1 MKGKRI
7 FSLLT
12 VLALLAS
19 LLTVSA
25 FAAESKTLTLRE
37 DWRLTEDLDLAVPAG
52 TTLTIDGNG
61 HHIYELGGMLK
72 NSGAGDVT
80 FVNGTILYP
89 IGASESCTTA
99 TSNALMAER
108 KTGSST
114 GGGTSTGGGGGGG
127 GSTASS
133 TTTTETVTNPD
144 GSTTT
149 TVTDKTTGTV
159 TETTKYTDGSTTTTV
174 TANGQVTTQVKLSQ
188 AALDAAQASGSS
200 VTLPMPAVAASSSAA
215 GAPSVTVDLPGA
227 ASAQVEIPVSNL
239 TPGTVAVL
247 VAADGTE
254 RVIKTTLATENGIAV
269 TLSDGD
275 TVKVVDNTKTF
286 SDVPSGYWGADEI
299 AFAASRELFQGTGDT
314 TFAPEV
320 PMSRAMMLTVLA
332 RYNGVDTSKGSTWYE
347 AGAAWA
353 VETGISDGTNLDG
366 ALTREQLAL
375 MLYRYAGEPA
385 AAGSLSAFGDAENVS
400 SWAVQAMVWATEN
413 GLINGVGGDLLNPQ
427 GQATRA
433 QVAAILA
440 RFVTLV
446 N

>member
-7 FSLLT
+7 FSLLL
-12 VLALLAS
+12 VLAMLAS
-19 LLTVSA
+19 LLTVPA

-37 DWRLTEDLDLAVPAG
+37 DWRLTQDLDLAVPAG
-52 TTLTIDGNG
+52 TTLTIDGG
-61 HHIYELGGMLK
+61 GRYYIYELGGMLK
-72 NSGAGDVT
+72 NSGAGDVV
-80 FVNGTILYP
+80 FADGTILYP
-89 IGASESCTTA
+89 IGASESCTTE
-99 TSNALMAER
+99 TSNALMAAR
-108 KTGSST
+108 KTG
-114 GGGTSTGGGGGGG
+114 GGSSTGGGGGGG
-127 GSTASS
+127 SS
-133 TTTTETVTNPD
+133 SSTTTETVTNPD

-286 SDVPSGYWGADEI
+286 ADVPSGYWGADEI

-385 AAGSLSAFGDAENVS
+385 AGSLSAFGDAGNVS

>member
-1 MKGKRI
+1 M
-7 FSLLT
+7 
-12 VLALLAS
+12 
-19 LLTVSA
+19 
-25 FAAESKTLTLRE
+25 
-37 DWRLTEDLDLAVPAG
+37 AG
-52 TTLTIDGNG
+52 
-61 HHIYELGGMLK
+61 
-72 NSGAGDVT
+72 
-80 FVNGTILYP
+80 
-89 IGASESCTTA
+89 
-99 TSNALMAER
+99 
-108 KTGSST
+108 
-114 GGGTSTGGGGGGG
+114 
-127 GSTASS
+127 
-133 TTTTETVTNPD
+133 
-144 GSTTT
+144 
-149 TVTDKTTGTV
+149 
-159 TETTKYTDGSTTTTV
+159 V
-174 TANGQVTTQVKLSQ
+174 TA
-188 AALDAAQASGSS
+188 
-200 VTLPMPAVAASSSAA
+200 
-215 GAPSVTVDLPGA
+215 
-227 ASAQVEIPVSNL
+227 
-239 TPGTVAVL
+239 GTVAVL
-247 VAADGTE
+247 VTADGTE

-353 VETGISDGTNLDG
+353 VETGVSDGTNLDG

-385 AAGSLSAFGDAENVS
+385 AGGSLSAFDDAGNVS
-400 SWAVQAMVWATEN
+400 SWAAQAMVWATEN

>member
-12 VLALLAS
+12 VLAMLAS
-19 LLTVSA
+19 LLTVPA

-37 DWRLTEDLDLAVPAG
+37 DWRLTQDLDLAVPAG
-52 TTLTIDGNG
+52 TTLTIDGG
-61 HHIYELGGMLK
+61 GRYYIYELGGMLK
-72 NSGAGDVT
+72 NSGAGDVV
-80 FVNGTILYP
+80 FADGTILYP
-89 IGASESCTTA
+89 IGASESCTTE
-99 TSNALMAER
+99 TSNALMAAR
-108 KTGSST
+108 KTG
-114 GGGTSTGGGGGGG
+114 GGSSTGGGGGGG
-127 GSTASS
+127 SS
-133 TTTTETVTNPD
+133 SSTTTETVTNPD

-286 SDVPSGYWGADEI
+286 ADVPSGYWGADEI

-385 AAGSLSAFGDAENVS
+385 AGSLSAFGDAENVS